1 MMAGRNKK
9 YTTDMLK
16 MIVRQFRQEDTENK
30 ITVSR
35 LINYSGIPKDVWY
48 RNKEILDYI
57 KQANFAPLL
66 IKTEAA
72 EIPSEHDIIKACG
85 DDVEKY
91 KEFIHSLLDTVA
103 SQEREII
110 KLRKDSEGI
119 AKSDIE
125 KLNEKIKEQEKT
137 IKKLS
142 DKLNYAISEDD
153 RLINLK
159 DNIDKTDV
167 RTFSSQFGELFE

>member
-1 MMAGRNKK
+1 MAGRP
-9 YTTDMLK
+9 TTITIEQLK
-16 MIVRQFRQEDTENK
+16 RIVRQYQRENIGK
-30 ITVSR
+30 KVMVLDLVR
-35 LINYSGIPKDVWY
+35 YSGISKNTWY
-48 RNKEILDYI
+48 RKKEILDYI
-57 KQANFAPLL
+57 KQVNFTPLL

-72 EIPSEHDIIKACG
+72 KIPSEHDIIKACG

-103 SQEREII
+103 SQEREITR
-110 KLRKDSEGI
+110 LRKDSEEI

>member
-1 MMAGRNKK
+1 M
-9 YTTDMLK
+9 
-16 MIVRQFRQEDTENK
+16 
-30 ITVSR
+30 
-35 LINYSGIPKDVWY
+35 
-48 RNKEILDYI
+48 
-57 KQANFAPLL
+57 
-66 IKTEAA
+66 
-72 EIPSEHDIIKACG
+72 
-85 DDVEKY
+85 
-91 KEFIHSLLDTVA
+91 
-103 SQEREII
+103 
-110 KLRKDSEGI
+110 RKDSEGI

-159 DNIDKTDV
+159 DNIDKIDV

>member
-1 MMAGRNKK
+1 MAGRNKK

-35 LINYSGIPKDVWY
+35 LINYSRIPKDVWY

-72 EIPSEHDIIKACG
+72 EIPSEYDIIKACG

-119 AKSDIE
+119 AKSD
-125 KLNEKIKEQEKT
+125 IKEQEKT